1 MTRHLSPA
9 AFAACILFAAA
20 LAGCGSDAPP
30 AGGDHQAT
38 GVARTS
44 PALTAAEAEWR
55 SERREG
61 LLAEDGWTSLVGL
74 HRLELRAHY
83 VGNSAT
89 SGIRL
94 GHGPEKLGL
103 VQQEGGRVYFTAE
116 KGVDVAVGDAPVTGR
131 IELHDALDPEPTE
144 LLFDDGKG
152 RLSLITRGGQHALRV
167 KHAEASGRTGFGELE
182 YWPVDADWLVEAR
195 FEPHPAGRTIEI
207 ANIVGGIDQLPNPG
221 AVEFSRGGVDYRLEA
236 IDGEDG
242 GLFLILADRTNGHAS
257 YGAGRYLDTAPPDA
271 DGRVIL
277 NFNRAYNPPCAFT
290 DFATCPLPP
299 PENRLELA
307 VTAGEKAYAKPGSTP
322 RQAGDQAAAADAGT
336 GA

>member
-1 MTRHLSPA
+1 MTRHTSLA
-9 AFAACILFAAA
+9 AAAAWLLFAVA

-38 GVARTS
+38 DVPQTS

-74 HRLELRAHY
+74 HWLELRAHY
-83 VGNSAT
+83 IGNSAT

-94 GHGPEKLGL
+94 GHGPAKLGL
-103 VQQEGGRVYFTAE
+103 VQQEGGRVYFTPE
-116 KGVDVAVGDAPVTGR
+116 RGVAVAVGDAPVTGR
-131 IELHDALDPEPTE
+131 IELRDALDPEPTE
-144 LLFDDGKG
+144 LQFDDGKG
-152 RLSLITRGGQHALRV
+152 RLSLITRGERRALRV
-167 KHAEASGRTGFGELE
+167 KHAEARGRTGFGELE

-207 ANIVGGIDQLPNPG
+207 ANIVGGIDLLPNPG
-221 AVEFSRGGVDYRLEA
+221 AVEFSRDGTDYRLEA
-236 IDGEDG
+236 IAGEDG
-242 GLFLILADRTNGHAS
+242 GLFLVLADRTNGHAS
-257 YGAGRYLDTAPPDA
+257 YGAGRYLDTSPPEA
-271 DGRVIL
+271 DGRVML

-299 PENRLELA
+299 PENRLDLA
-307 VTAGEKAYAKPGSTP
+307 LTAGEKAYAKPG
-322 RQAGDQAAAADAGT
+322 A
-336 GA
+336 